1 MKSFFIKLKV
11 ELCCLVLCMLF
22 SKLYAYNIYKHFNL
36 ETENF
41 ELIDKLIEFF
51 TSKNTLGGIN
61 VRSFTKQFATDNNRK
76 IIKYNVDH
84 ETDISDIETNFE
96 IVEIIDR
103 INNFIYNYLEADYQ
117 INIPEPIGAPLAIK
131 FRDKNNKTFL
141 DCAMKENRVDLI
153 EKLFKIPGIR
163 FDFRPITSGVT
174 RKNKI
179 INVTTYVNEPSILI
193 PLDIET
199 NIFEPLQDFFDLFTT
214 KNKIERIDINSFIEK
229 FVYNDVDGTIRY
241 KANME
246 LDIEDIN
253 KNFDIIYIAQNFIN
267 ILYNYGQIDIVFP
280 VPDTIGIPLITNF
293 KDINDETF
301 LYKAVK
307 EKDADL
313 VKKLLKVSGIDINAK
328 SKLTGE
334 TALHTAISKKCSN
347 ISIMLLR
354 YYGIDVNVVNN
365 FNETPLLLSIKI
377 GNNEE
382 NNKII
387 NELLSFHNIN
397 VSVQD
402 TEKNNVLHNLA
413 MYYFT
418 EKTDIIEKLLFNFEI
433 DVNTKNNDGYTP
445 LELAIEKMNFEMA
458 LILLYDARV
467 KKYYLEND
475 NSILFKLIEENLSN
489 DLNKNTR
496 TEMNFIKNR
505 LTRLFKNKLF

>member
-1 MKSFFIKLKV
+1 M
-11 ELCCLVLCMLF
+11 
-22 SKLYAYNIYKHFNL
+22 
-36 ETENF
+36 
-41 ELIDKLIEFF
+41 
-51 TSKNTLGGIN
+51 
-61 VRSFTKQFATDNNRK
+61 
-76 IIKYNVDH
+76 
-84 ETDISDIETNFE
+84 
-96 IVEIIDR
+96 
-103 INNFIYNYLEADYQ
+103 EADYQ

-153 EKLFKIPGIR
+153 EKLFKIPGIG

-179 INVTTYVNEPSILI
+179 INVTTYVNEPSMLI

-199 NIFEPLQDFFDLFTT
+199 SIFEPLQDFFDLFTS

-354 YYGIDVNVVNN
+354 YYGIDVNKIRTYFIWDRDPKSNN
-365 FNETPLLLSIKI
+365 DEKIVRNLIKKFGNSMDNGEEMNGLLLLSYPAIESYVISNFENDILRKEIGHLKSYVKEKGYKVKNMNRDTIKLAVTLMHKVFKSFGI
-377 GNNEE
+377 KNYSVDSFSKTSLKLFDKEE
-382 NNKII
+382 QCFKDG
-387 NELLSFHNIN
+387 EKYRLLSLISIIFI
-397 VSVQD
+397 D
-402 TEKNNVLHNLA
+402 LGIITEK
-413 MYYFT
+413 
-418 EKTDIIEKLLFNFEI
+418 
-433 DVNTKNNDGYTP
+433 
-445 LELAIEKMNFEMA
+445 
-458 LILLYDARV
+458 
-467 KKYYLEND
+467 
-475 NSILFKLIEENLSN
+475 
-489 DLNKNTR
+489 
-496 TEMNFIKNR
+496 
-505 LTRLFKNKLF
+505 